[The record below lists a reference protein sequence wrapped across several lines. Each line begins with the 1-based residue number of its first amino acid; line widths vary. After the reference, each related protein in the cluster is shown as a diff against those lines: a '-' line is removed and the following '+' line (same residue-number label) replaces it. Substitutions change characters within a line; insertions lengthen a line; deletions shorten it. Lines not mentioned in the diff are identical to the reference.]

1 MNKFIEFLD
10 SYNKK
15 QINYFDLIDI
25 LKATDFDF
33 HSNSYIDTKCSTTI
47 DWQKLKNN
55 EKKSSNYEI
64 WQDKYELFE
73 PLKYKSTTYNND
85 VNVKDIFKEKPLK
98 HIDLNFDSL
107 EDIINIL
114 ENNPYD
120 DNFKYNFD
128 LQSLSMIKP
137 ELIQIN
143 NMIGMKNIKTS
154 IINQIIYFIQNLHLE
169 NDQSGHS
176 IDYKHTVIFGPPGTG
191 KTEIAEIIGKIYSKI
206 GILKNNVFKKVTRTD
221 LVAGYLG
228 QTALKTTDVI
238 NSCLGGCLF
247 IDEAY
252 SLVGPDHIDNYSQE
266 CVDTLCEALSRHKND
281 LMVIIAGYEDELNRT
296 FFKSNKGLES
306 RFIWRFKIDDYSHK
320 ELLEILKKK
329 LNDIQWTFDDNF
341 HIDDNWFEQKLNF
354 FTHFGRDIEQLLSN
368 IKISHS
374 KRIFGKDKSFRR
386 KINIDDL
393 KNGFEEYKK
402 HKKKYEKKEIFGLYV

>member
-1 MNKFIEFLD
+1 MNNFIEFLD
-10 SYNKK
+10 SYKSKNT
-15 QINYFDLIDI
+15 NYFDLVDIIKNIDYDFYTNKYIDI
-25 LKATDFDF
+25 TNYQK
-33 HSNSYIDTKCSTTI
+33 K
-47 DWQKLKNN
+47 DWNKIN
-55 EKKSSNYEI
+55 KKSQTNYEN
-64 WQDKYELFE
+64 WQDKYQLFE
-73 PLKYKSTTYNND
+73 PVYPLSSINKT
-85 VNVKDIFKEKPLK
+85 KELK
-98 HIDLNFDSL
+98 HINLEFNNLN
-107 EDIINIL
+107 DIITIL
-114 ENNPYD
+114 NDNPYD
-120 DNFKYNFD
+120 DNFSYNFD
-128 LQSLSMIKP
+128 LKSLSLIKP

-143 NMIGMKNIKTS
+143 NMIGMENIKTS
-154 IINQIIYFIQNLHLE
+154 IINQIIYFIQELHLE
-169 NDQSGHS
+169 NDLSSHS

-191 KTEIAEIIGKIYSKI
+191 KTEIAEMIGKIYSKI

-281 LMVIIAGYEDELNRT
+281 LMVIIAGYEDELNKT

-306 RFIWRFKIDDYSHK
+306 RFIWRFKIDNYSAK
-320 ELLEILKKK
+320 ELLEIFKKK
-329 LNDIQWTFDDNF
+329 INDIQWSFQDDFVMNQ
-341 HIDDNWFEQKLNF
+341 NWFEQKIHF

-368 IKISHS
+368 IKICHS

-386 KINIDDL
+386 KINIDDVN
-393 KNGFEEYKK
+393 NGFEEYKK

>member
-10 SYNKK
+10 SYNNK
-15 QINYFDLIDI
+15 QINYVDLIDI

-33 HSNSYIDTKCSTTI
+33 HSNSYIHTKCSTTI
-47 DWQKLKNN
+47 NWQKLKNC
-55 EKKSSNYEI
+55 EKKPSNYEI
-64 WQDKYELFE
+64 WQDKYEIFQ
-73 PLKYKSTTYNND
+73 PLKYKSSIYNNG
-85 VNVKDIFKEKPLK
+85 VSFKEKPIK
-98 HIDLNFDSL
+98 HIDLHFNTL
-107 EDIINIL
+107 HDIITIL
-114 ENNPYD
+114 DNNPYD

-128 LQSLSMIKP
+128 LQSLSIIKP

-169 NDQSGHS
+169 NDHSFHS

-191 KTEIAEIIGKIYSKI
+191 KTEIAEIIGRIYSKI

-281 LMVIIAGYEDELNRT
+281 LMVIIAGYEDELNKT

-306 RFIWRFKIDDYSHK
+306 RFIWRFKIDDYSHE
-320 ELLEILKKK
+320 ELLEIFKKK
-329 LNDIQWTFDDNF
+329 INDIQWTFDDDF
-341 HIDDNWFEQKLNF
+341 HIDENWFQQKLHF

-374 KRIFGKDKSFRR
+374 KRIFGKDTSFRR

-393 KNGFEEYKK
+393 NNGFDEYKK
-402 HKKKYEKKEIFGLYV
+402 HKNKHEKKEIFGLYV